1 MPFFDNFNGIFL
13 NTTGNGEKILNI
25 ETGVFSHSLSF
36 KLPMK

>member
-13 NTTGNGEKILNI
+13 NTTGNGEKFLNI